1 MTQLRLRSDVTW
13 READNE
19 VLAVDG
25 GFKNYAST
33 NASGRLLWK
42 GLAAGA
48 SRDDLVQALVS
59 EFGITAGR
67 ASQDVDVF
75 VGDLAANGFLDA

>member
-1 MTQLRLRSDVTW
+1 MTW

-25 GFKNYAST
+25 GFQSYAST
-33 NASGRLLWK
+33 NASGRVLWK
-42 GLAAGA
+42 ALAAGA
-48 SRDDLVQALVS
+48 SRDDLVRALVG
-59 EFGITAGR
+59 EFGISVSR
-67 ASQDVDVF
+67 ASQDVDGF

>member
-1 MTQLRLRSDVTW
+1 VTW

-33 NASGRLLWK
+33 NASGRVLWK
-42 GLAAGA
+42 ALAGGA

-59 EFGITAGR
+59 EFGITVGR
-67 ASQDVDVF
+67 ASQDVDGF